1 MYVRTYV
8 CMYVDQCVMTY
19 DAYVYTDENLRF
31 FNTSALFASQLL
43 VDAHLDIA
51 H

>member
-1 MYVRTYV
+1 MYV
-8 CMYVDQCVMTY
+8 CMYVDQCVMMY
-19 DAYVYTDENLRF
+19 DAYIYTGENLRF
-31 FNTSALFASQLL
+31 FNTSVLFASQLL